1 MGLVLLNNIGER
13 TAAMGRRSGFVGL
26 FSAIARESARKE
38 RQAIAANK
46 RYQRELVRQVREEER
61 ISRYMEKEEKQRY
74 IESRMRETEVANR
87 ELSEQTSELQV
98 ILANRSEEQ
107 PSFESLKR
115 PYSFA
120 QFQPERI
127 IGIRPSAP
135 SKDAFYQNI
144 EPSFFASLL
153 PGASKKKQER
163 IDAADKAYSDAMEKF
178 ESELANY
185 IDKMNKLKSEYEDKE
200 NNYQKELFEENQKVD
215 DFKTSYSQGEPQAII
230 DYYNWVLDRSKYPDL
245 CPQDFKIAYAVE
257 SKELVVDYELPT
269 PDIVPPDKEYRY
281 IKSKDLI
288 ETKSRKAIEIKEI
301 YTDVVASIALRTVYE
316 IFESDQYDLIQTA
329 VFNGY
334 IHTTD
339 PGTGRSIAPYLIS
352 VRTTKEV
359 FGEIVLDRI
368 DKTACLRNLG
378 ANVSPRPHEL
388 QPVKPIVEFD
398 MVDKRFVEDAN
409 ILDSIDSRPNLYD
422 LTPSEFENL
431 ICNLFSKK
439 GLETKLTRT
448 SKDGGVD
455 VVAFDMRPVIGGKVV
470 IQAKRYKNTVGVSAV
485 RDLYGTM
492 MNEGA
497 NKGILVTTS
506 GYGPDAFNFSSGKP
520 VELIDGGQ
528 LLYLLSEI
536 GVNARIIFPE
546 DQSYAS
552 V

>member
-1 MGLVLLNNIGER
+1 LGLVLLNTIGER
-13 TAAMGRRSGFVGL
+13 MAAMGRRAGFVGII
-26 FSAIARESARKE
+26 SAIARESARKE

-74 IESRMRETEVANR
+74 LESRMRETEAANR
-87 ELSEQTSELQV
+87 EIGEQISDLQS
-98 ILANRSEEQ
+98 ILANRYEEP

-135 SKDAFYQNI
+135 GKDAFYQNI
-144 EPSFFASLL
+144 EPSFLASLL

-163 IDAADKAYSDAMEKF
+163 IDAADKAYSDAMEQF

-185 IDKMNKLKSEYEDKE
+185 IDKMNKLKSEYETKE
-200 NNYQKELFEENQKVD
+200 NRYQKELFEENQKVD

-230 DYYNWVLDRSKYPDL
+230 EYYNWVLDRSKYPDL
-245 CPQDFKIAYAVE
+245 CPQEFKIAYVVE
-257 SKELVVDYELPT
+257 SNELVVDYELPT

-288 ETKSRKAIEIKEI
+288 ETKTRKASEIKEI
-301 YTDVVASIALRTVYE
+301 YTDVVASIALRTIHE
-316 IFESDQYDLIQTA
+316 IFENDQYDLILTA

-359 FGEIVLDRI
+359 FGELVLDRI

-455 VVAFDMRPVIGGKVV
+455 VVAFDLRPVIGGKVV

-546 DQSYAS
+546 DQA
-552 V
+552 